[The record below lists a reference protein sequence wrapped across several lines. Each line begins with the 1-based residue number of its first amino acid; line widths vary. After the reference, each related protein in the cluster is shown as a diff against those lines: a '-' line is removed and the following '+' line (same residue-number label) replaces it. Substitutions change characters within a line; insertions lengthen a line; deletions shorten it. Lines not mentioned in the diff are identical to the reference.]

1 MMREKPFAIL
11 SFVIKPL
18 LICLIVIG
26 VFSLVYLRSGFL
38 KLEYGLSELD
48 QKKMN
53 YLKERKMLL
62 AEKTSLLS
70 FAKFEGDFNGKEGFI
85 LPDRLKVV
93 HLSKQKDYAPYK
105 ASLEKKQLAEP

>member
-1 MMREKPFAIL
+1 MMRKNPFVIL

-18 LICLIVIG
+18 LICLIVVGI
-26 VFSLVYLRSGFL
+26 FSLVYLRSGFL
-38 KLEYGLSELD
+38 RLEYDLSELE

-70 FAKFEGDFNGKEGFI
+70 FAKFEGDFNGKEGFV

-93 HLSKQKDYAPYK
+93 HLSKQKNYASYK
-105 ASLEKKQLAEP
+105 TSLEKKQLAEP

>member
-11 SFVIKPL
+11 SFAIKPL

-38 KLEYGLSELD
+38 RLEYGLSEIE
-48 QKKMN
+48 QKKMH

-70 FAKFEGDFNGKEGFI
+70 FAKVEGDFNGKEGFV

-93 HLSKQKDYAPYK
+93 HLSRQKTYASYK

>member
-11 SFVIKPL
+11 SLAIKPL
-18 LICLIVIG
+18 LLCLIVFG

-38 KLEYGLSELD
+38 RLEYGVSELEH
-48 QKKMN
+48 KKMT

-70 FAKFEGDFNGKEGFI
+70 FAKFEGDFN
-85 LPDRLKVV
+85 
-93 HLSKQKDYAPYK
+93 
-105 ASLEKKQLAEP
+105 

>member
-1 MMREKPFAIL
+1 MMRNRPFAIL
-11 SFVIKPL
+11 SFAIKPL
-18 LICLIVIG
+18 LVCLIVLG

-38 KLEYGLSELD
+38 RLEYGLSELE
-48 QKKMN
+48 QKKMK

-70 FAKFEGDFNGKEGFI
+70 FAKFEGDFNGKEGFV

-93 HLSKQKDYAPYK
+93 HLSKQKNYASYK

>member
-1 MMREKPFAIL
+1 MIRNRPFAIL
-11 SFVIKPL
+11 SFAIKPL
-18 LICLIVIG
+18 LVCLIVVGI
-26 VFSLVYLRSGFL
+26 FSLVYLRSGFL
-38 KLEYGLSELD
+38 RLEYGLSELE

-70 FAKFEGDFNGKEGFI
+70 FAKFEGDFNGKEGFV

-93 HLSKQKDYAPYK
+93 HLSKQKNYASYK

>member
-1 MMREKPFAIL
+1 M
-11 SFVIKPL
+11 KPL
-18 LICLIVIG
+18 LVCLIVLG

-38 KLEYGLSELD
+38 KLEYGLSELE

-70 FAKFEGDFNGKEGFI
+70 FAKFEGDFNGKEGFV

-93 HLSKQKDYAPYK
+93 HLSKQKNYASYK